1 MLCGIVF
8 PFYFAVVEGTSSVE
22 KILYAALATFE
33 AGPPNLA
40 PPKSSLAA
48 MIPFSAKEHNLSL
61 DIKTLVS
68 IPHQQDRP
76 CRALQAVVTEHGKC
90 LHSEKSP
97 GAMVISGTASVITP
111 FCKVHFISATKR
123 NPELLVGFCDYGMA
137 NIEGQGISVES
148 IPLPLKVKQNNYQRD
163 LYTTEMEKIAGFEQV
178 DLTQIPWSTDLA
190 PCLKGL
196 REASWL
202 EDARITGPAA
212 ALHWVNQPMEA
223 KLTRLEMQ
231 GTRLIELETEK
242 LVQQDSRSGNQARQ
256 LYVARLKKNV
266 HDFKSLPIG
275 NYNREIDERMILLSD
290 VSGTAK
296 PEWLTTPMQKK
307 LEEGTA
313 EHVSTTIRGA
323 QPLRLD
329 FGQAGTSTAM
339 PAAAPAAA
347 EVEEEEEGEG
357 EATVL
362 RPSLSESDGES
373 EEESPQP
380 VDGSPVAAPL
390 PAAKRRRNS
399 TVRYEAG
406 PAQGKG
412 KQRAAKGK
420 GANSQAA
427 APAAATSAAKPGRGP
442 GGMPMKYRKKDPAAR
457 ALEAAARPAAR
468 RVAQPTAAQRTRC
481 SPRKGSAADVQ
492 SAQLQAE
499 NAALRA
505 QLQTLQ
511 EQLAAE
517 QADRRAAE
525 DARRAAEDARR
536 AAEAAGAQ
544 AKYEA
549 YKEGVTAGSCLS
561 RGVAP
566 PGAGPA

>member
-48 MIPFSAKEHNLSL
+48 MITFSAKEHNLSL

-90 LHSEKSP
+90 YHSEKSP
-97 GAMVISGTASVITP
+97 GAMVISGTASVITT
-111 FCKVHFISATKR
+111 FCLVHFISATKR

-148 IPLPLKVKQNNYQRD
+148 IPLPLKVRQNNYQRD

-256 LYVARLKKNV
+256 LYVARLKKN
-266 HDFKSLPIG
+266 
-275 NYNREIDERMILLSD
+275 R
-290 VSGTAK
+290 
-296 PEWLTTPMQKK
+296 
-307 LEEGTA
+307 
-313 EHVSTTIRGA
+313 
-323 QPLRLD
+323 
-329 FGQAGTSTAM
+329 
-339 PAAAPAAA
+339 
-347 EVEEEEEGEG
+347 
-357 EATVL
+357 
-362 RPSLSESDGES
+362 
-373 EEESPQP
+373 
-380 VDGSPVAAPL
+380 
-390 PAAKRRRNS
+390 
-399 TVRYEAG
+399 
-406 PAQGKG
+406 
-412 KQRAAKGK
+412 
-420 GANSQAA
+420 
-427 APAAATSAAKPGRGP
+427 
-442 GGMPMKYRKKDPAAR
+442 
-457 ALEAAARPAAR
+457 
-468 RVAQPTAAQRTRC
+468 
-481 SPRKGSAADVQ
+481 
-492 SAQLQAE
+492 QLQQG
-499 NAALRA
+499 N
-505 QLQTLQ
+505 
-511 EQLAAE
+511 
-517 QADRRAAE
+517 
-525 DARRAAEDARR
+525 
-536 AAEAAGAQ
+536 
-544 AKYEA
+544 
-549 YKEGVTAGSCLS
+549 
-561 RGVAP
+561 
-566 PGAGPA
+566 

>member
-48 MIPFSAKEHNLSL
+48 MISFSAKEHNLSL

-90 LHSEKSP
+90 YHSEKSP

-111 FCKVHFISATKR
+111 FCLVHFISATKR

-148 IPLPLKVKQNNYQRD
+148 IPLPLKVRQNNYQRD

-362 RPSLSESDGES
+362 RPSLSEGDEES

-380 VDGSPVAAPL
+380 VDGSPVAWQL
-390 PAAKRRRNS
+390 RSR
-399 TVRYEAG
+399 
-406 PAQGKG
+406 
-412 KQRAAKGK
+412 
-420 GANSQAA
+420 
-427 APAAATSAAKPGRGP
+427 
-442 GGMPMKYRKKDPAAR
+442 
-457 ALEAAARPAAR
+457 
-468 RVAQPTAAQRTRC
+468 
-481 SPRKGSAADVQ
+481 PRKGGEIQPSDTR
-492 SAQLQAE
+492 LGRP
-499 NAALRA
+499 RA
-505 QLQTLQ
+505 KASS
-511 EQLAAE
+511 EQ
-517 QADRRAAE
+517 QRRRE
-525 DARRAAEDARR
+525 PTARPPLP
-536 AAEAAGAQ
+536 Q
-544 AKYEA
+544 PPLPP
-549 YKEGVTAGSCLS
+549 LS
-561 RGVAP
+561 RG
-566 PGAGPA
+566 AGQAASQ